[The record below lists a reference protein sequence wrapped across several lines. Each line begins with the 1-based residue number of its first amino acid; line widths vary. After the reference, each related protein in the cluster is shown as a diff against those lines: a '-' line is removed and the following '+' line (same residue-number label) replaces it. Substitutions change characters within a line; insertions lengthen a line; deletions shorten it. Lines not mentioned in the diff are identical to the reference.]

1 MDSRQL
7 EKLIVKACLLDKS
20 FLVTIATVFHRQ
32 YFDNPVIAEVFTF
45 MKDHVEKYGNIAPRE
60 AIISSLDKKYEED
73 VKELFLEIDS
83 IDFDVPKNYDYLF
96 DQTNEYLKE
105 KAIKSAILES
115 VDVINRKDEERTK
128 IRSIIEA
135 ALCKD
140 LRIDIGLDYFEMLGE
155 RLKRILHTSVVRVPT
170 YFPQFD
176 EYLNGGFPPFTF
188 SVIVSRVH
196 GFKCVGGNTVISVK
210 DDKNNIF
217 CIEIQDFYKYIET
230 VNKYKSGEVCEMPS
244 IESFIRKYGEEGKEK
259 YLSWKENVGKA
270 SKNRNTIDFFISKYG
285 EDVGRE
291 RYNLYIERQ
300 RISHSE
306 QVRGKEKHKEIS
318 SRSGNNRLS
327 YIKKYGEEDGIK
339 RWEERQKKWLLKMQS
354 KTDEEKKIINEKK
367 KTTLNNFIARYGET
381 EGKHRYRKMLERRMD
396 TFNSMYP
403 SMSCKGCLDEIER
416 RLNIVIDRECFV
428 DRFVVDGLY
437 KNNVIEFYG
446 DYFHCN
452 PILYEENFYNPY
464 IKKMATDKWK
474 DDNER
479 IDIIRKCGYNVYII
493 WESDWNSDKNRIIEE
508 LKNVIR

>member
-73 VKELFLEIDS
+73 AKELFLEIDS

-196 GFKCVGGNTVISVK
+196 GFKCVDGNTDIIIK
-210 DDKNNIF
+210 DNMNNVF
-217 CIEIQDFYKYIET
+217 CIKIQDFYKYIET
-230 VNKYKSGEVCEMPS
+230 VNKYRNGELNEMPS
-244 IESFIRKYGEEGKEK
+244 MESFIRKYGDKGKEK
-259 YLSWKENVGKA
+259 YFSWKENVGKA
-270 SKNRNTIDFFISKYG
+270 SKNRNTKDFFISKYG
-285 EDVGRE
+285 KVVGEE

-300 RISHSE
+300 KVSHSE
-306 QVRGKEKHKEIS
+306 QTRGREKHREIS
-318 SRSGNNRLS
+318 SRSGNNKDS
-327 YIKKYGEEDGIK
+327 YVKKYGEEEGIR
-339 RWEERQKKWLLKMQS
+339 RWEERQKKWLQTMSS
-354 KTDEEKKIINEKK
+354 KTEEEKRKINEKK
-367 KTTLNNFIARYGET
+367 KNTLKNFIDRYGKEVGT
-381 EGKHRYRKMLERRMD
+381 SRYREMLKKRMD
-396 TFNSMYP
+396 SFSSIHP
-403 SMSCKGCLDEIER
+403 STSCKNFLDNIER
-416 RLNIVIDRECFV
+416 ELNINIDRECFI
-428 DRFVVDGLY
+428 DRFIVDGLY

-452 PILYEENFYNPY
+452 PVLYEGNFYNPY
-464 IKKMATDKWK
+464 VKLFASDKWIEDK
-474 DDNER
+474 KR
-479 IDIIRKCGYNVYII
+479 IDIIRECGYNVYIV
-493 WESDWNSDKNRIIEE
+493 WENDWVSDRESVIRE
-508 LKNVIR
+508 LKNVIQ